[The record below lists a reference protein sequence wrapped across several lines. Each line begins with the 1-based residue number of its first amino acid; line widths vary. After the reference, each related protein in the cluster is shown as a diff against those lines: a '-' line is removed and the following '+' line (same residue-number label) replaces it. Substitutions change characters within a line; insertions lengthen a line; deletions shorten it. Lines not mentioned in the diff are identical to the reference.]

1 MVMTVMMVMMVVME
15 DELDELSGLL
25 AFGANFRFACT
36 TVAYGVVGS
45 LDRLLLA
52 LGAVH
57 RCKQEEVT
65 VRKGVG
71 WSFVQRSLA
80 EQATSGSGSGTSAWV
95 W

>member
-1 MVMTVMMVMMVVME
+1 MAVMVE

-25 AFGANFRFACT
+25 TLGAYFRFACT
-36 TVAYGVVGS
+36 AVAYGVVGS

-57 RCKQEEVT
+57 RCQEEEEEEVA
-65 VRKGVG
+65 VRNGVR
-71 WSFVQRSLA
+71 WSFQQQEEEA
-80 EQATSGSGSGTSAWV
+80 GNGTSAWV